1 MQTDEMFT
9 NPNESFNNLMKETEV
24 QNQQGND
31 NKHKKSNVLLIL
43 LLMILTSLMSCI
55 ITLFVI
61 VKFPKITERSVTT
74 ITKEDVTI
82 TEDGGIAASV
92 SKVYDSV
99 VIVEN
104 FKYGDLYSTGTGFV
118 YKKDD
123 NRYFILTNYHV
134 IKEASQVK
142 IILTTGDEYEVKVL
156 GGDQFADI
164 AVLEYKSSK
173 ELGVIEIGDNTKTKV
188 GDTVFAIGAPL
199 DSSVYSWS
207 VTRGVLSGK
216 DREVAVKVASNTTSD
231 WIMNVLQTDAAI
243 NSGNSG
249 GPLCNVNGEVIGI
262 TNMKLVES
270 GIEGMG
276 FAIPIEDATFYA
288 DAIIN
293 GDDITRPK
301 LGIAMYDVNSR
312 GVYKIEGVASGVGV
326 SMVNPDSPAE
336 KAGLND
342 GDVIIAIDDVT
353 INNVAELRVQL
364 YKHKFGDKVKI
375 KYVRNGQ
382 AYTAEVDLFKYTG

>member
-1 MQTDEMFT
+1 
-9 NPNESFNNLMKETEV
+9 
-24 QNQQGND
+24 
-31 NKHKKSNVLLIL
+31 
-43 LLMILTSLMSCI
+43 MILTSLMSCI

-61 VKFPKITERSVTT
+61 VKVPKITQRNITT
-74 ITKEDVTI
+74 ITQEEISI
-82 TEDGGIAASV
+82 TEEGLASSV

-104 FKYGDLYSTGTGFV
+104 YKFGVLYSTGTGFV
-118 YKKDD
+118 YKKDGD
-123 NRYFILTNYHV
+123 KYFLLTNYHV
-134 IKEASQVK
+134 IKDASNVK
-142 IILTTGDEYEVKVL
+142 IILTTGEEYEVKVL

-164 AVLEYKSSK
+164 AVMEYKSNK
-173 ELGVIEIGDNTKTKV
+173 DLKVIEIGDNTKTQV

-216 DREVAVKVASNTTSD
+216 DREVAVKVASNTTED

-262 TNMKLVES
+262 TNMKLVDS
-270 GIEGMG
+270 GIEGIG

-293 GDDITRPK
+293 GEDITRPK
-301 LGIAMYDVNSR
+301 LGIAMYDVNSKSS
-312 GVYKIEGVASGVGV
+312 YKVEGVVSGVGV
-326 SMVNPDSPAE
+326 SMVYADSPAQ
-336 KAGLND
+336 KGGLNV
-342 GDVIIAIDDVT
+342 GDVIIAIDGVT
-353 INNVAELRVQL
+353 VKNVAELRVQL
-364 YKHKFGDKVKI
+364 YKHKFGEKIKI